1 MHFGVIHF
9 KSCKENYQSAQVPS
23 LGPQVWVSADQIKLP
38 GRFYFGRWVTRK
50 RTPSS
55 GFFFS
60 GRKRLTEQ
68 ARGRPKGMRGQR
80 EGLRSMFVLAS
91 IFFDD

>member
-55 GFFFS
+55 GFFFFGAKTAHRTGS
-60 GRKRLTEQ
+60 RAAERHAGTE
-68 ARGRPKGMRGQR
+68 R
-80 EGLRSMFVLAS
+80 RS
-91 IFFDD
+91 